1 MAFVGRRIYAA
12 SRPGC
17 LRVMSSLFATFDAQ
31 TWAWIAFAF
40 FVAGMV
46 KGVVGQ
52 GLPSVV
58 LALLTVVI
66 GLKPALAMLVAP
78 TFVTNV
84 WQALQGKALR
94 AILRRIWSLLLTA
107 CAGVWLGVGVLAATD
122 AKIMSVIMAV
132 VLAGYGAMGLAR
144 PVLPMPPRRHEVWL
158 APLVGAVN
166 GVLSGMTGS
175 LALPGVPYMQAL
187 GFDKNTLVQGMGI
200 LFTVVSVAMA
210 VAMADARILSMELAG
225 ASAAGIVPA
234 LVGMWAG
241 QLVRHRLS
249 EEAFRRTMFSAL
261 IAIGAFIAGR
271 SLGLLP

>member
-1 MAFVGRRIYAA
+1 
-12 SRPGC
+12 
-17 LRVMSSLFATFDAQ
+17 MSSFLAAFDPQ

-40 FVAGMV
+40 FVAGVV

-84 WQALQGKALR
+84 WQALQGKALFI
-94 AILRRIWSLLLTA
+94 ILRRTWSLLLTA
-107 CAGVWLGVGVLAATD
+107 CVGVWLGVGVLAATD
-122 AKIMSVIMAV
+122 ARIMSVIMAV

-200 LFTVVSVAMA
+200 LFTVVSAAMA
-210 VAMADARILSMELAG
+210 VAMADARILSLDLFG
-225 ASAAGIVPA
+225 ASAVGIVPA
-234 LVGMWAG
+234 LIGMWAG

-249 EEAFRRTMFSAL
+249 EEAFRRTMFIAL

-271 SLGLLP
+271 SLGWLP